1 MVPSIWLEN
10 SPLVIHEAQQAGVL
24 VITADVG
31 GMAEYV
37 HHEARTECVPKDT
50 EGEVLVL
57 NVAMGCNGKF
67 WVELQQTSLSHT

>member
-1 MVPSIWLEN
+1 MPLWYLRYGWRIAPWSSI
-10 SPLVIHEAQQAGVL
+10 EALQAGVL

-57 NVAMGCNGKF
+57 NVAMGNFG
-67 WVELQQTSLSHT
+67 